1 MSELEQRQ
9 QLIQAS
15 LDLIRSGLT
24 QGTSGN
30 LSVRTETGML
40 ITPSGVP
47 YATLLPRDIVPVR
60 PDGSHDHPL
69 NPSSEWQLH
78 RDIYGARPEV
88 QAIVHAHPTFSTALA
103 TCHLPIPPFHYMVA
117 VAGGAD
123 IRCADYATFGTPE
136 LSAATLAA
144 LTDRKACLL
153 ANHGM
158 VAIGE
163 SLARAMWLA
172 VEVETLAR
180 QYLLALQIGGP
191 RLLSAD
197 HIARVMEKFQSYGLQ
212 PTDPAC

>member
-1 MSELEQRQ
+1 MSESELRA

-15 LDLIRSGLT
+15 LELIRSGLT

-30 LSVRTETGML
+30 LSVRTGTGML

-47 YATLLPRDIVPVR
+47 YAMLLAQDIVPVR
-60 PDGSHDHPL
+60 LDGHHDHAL
-69 NPSSEWQLH
+69 SPSSEWQLH
-78 RDIYGARPEV
+78 RDIYAARPEV
-88 QAIVHAHPTFSTALA
+88 QAIVHAHPTYSTTLA
-103 TCHLPIPPFHYMVA
+103 TCHLSIPAFHYMVA

-136 LSAATLAA
+136 LSVHTLAA
-144 LTDRKACLL
+144 LADRKACLL

-158 VAIGE
+158 VAISE
-163 SLARAMWLA
+163 NLSRAMWLA

-197 HIARVMEKFQSYGLQ
+197 EIARVMEKFQSYGLKPKGQ
-212 PTDPAC
+212 A